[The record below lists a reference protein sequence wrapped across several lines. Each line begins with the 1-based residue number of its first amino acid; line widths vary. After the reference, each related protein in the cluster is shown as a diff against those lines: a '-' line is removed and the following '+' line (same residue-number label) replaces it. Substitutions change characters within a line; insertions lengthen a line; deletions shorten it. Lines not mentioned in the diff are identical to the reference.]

1 MTKVVAMAIDVES
14 TPTDSKHPLIDGL
27 NGMMIEKVPSYG
39 NKFLYSLGFLTAISF
54 VMLIITGVVMTLF
67 GPNWWLTS
75 VVGGYTRSVHLWS
88 TQAMVLFVILHLLIV
103 FFTSGFRKPRRLTWV
118 LGVLMMFV
126 VLAETEFGYILRG
139 DFSSQWRGLQGADFY
154 NGAGAGGWI
163 NTLNYGQVFG
173 IHIATIPLALL
184 GLVGLHY
191 LLVRVLGIAQPYRK
205 DVVAPTVKA
214 DHKLLFIRGGVA
226 VALIL
231 VLGAVLPSP
240 YLSPVTIQTIAKED
254 PNLFA
259 KTIVAEFDG
268 SSDTAGYMDN
278 IDPYTFDSRVVFVD
292 TPYQQLLAAQ
302 PKTTDA
308 LAAFNAL
315 SKDDQDAALKAL
327 ADYYDATDPDPNAV
341 PAGPATDI
349 VSALTSMAAAG
360 LYEPAL
366 LSTNLGLKAANT
378 TTFADRFLA
387 DTGAL
392 EEQATQLGIT
402 TEQYGMIREES
413 GHTPGAW
420 WLSPI
425 GLLNHTVLANDDNGD
440 RDGAIIFGSLLIVM
454 LAFPFIPG
462 LNRVPDL
469 LKLYVPVWRKEAKAG
484 KTAAKAD
491 TDVSA
496 SA

>member
-1 MTKVVAMAIDVES
+1 MAMATDVQS
-14 TPTDSKHPLIDGL
+14 SPTGSKHPLVDGL

-54 VMLIITGVVMTLF
+54 VMLIVTGVVMTLF
-67 GPNWWLTS
+67 GPNWWLTNS
-75 VVGGYTRSVHLWS
+75 VGGYTRSVHLWS

-154 NGAGAGGWI
+154 NGTGAGGWI
-163 NTLNYGQVFG
+163 NPLNYGQVFG
-173 IHIATIPLALL
+173 IHIATIPLALV

-191 LLVRVLGIAQPYRK
+191 LLVRVLGIAEPYRK

-214 DHKLLFIRGGVA
+214 DHKLLFVRGGV
-226 VALIL
+226 VVVLIL
-231 VLGAVLPSP
+231 VLGAALPSP
-240 YLSPVTIQTIAKED
+240 YLSPITIQTIAKED
-254 PNLFA
+254 ATLFA
-259 KTIVAEFDG
+259 KTVVAEFDA

-278 IDPYTFDSRVVFVD
+278 IDPYTFDTRAVFVEA
-292 TPYQQLLAAQ
+292 PYQQMLAAQ
-302 PKTTDA
+302 PKATDA
-308 LAAFNAL
+308 LAAFDAL
-315 SKDDQDAALKAL
+315 SKDDQDAALKEL
-327 ADYYDATDPDPNAV
+327 TDYYDATDPDPNAV
-341 PAGPATDI
+341 PAGPATDVI
-349 VSALTSMAAAG
+349 SALTSMAAAG

-366 LSTNLGLKAANT
+366 LSTSLGTKEANT
-378 TTFADRFLA
+378 QTFANRFLA

-392 EEQATQLGIT
+392 EEQASQLGIT

-413 GHTPGAW
+413 GFAPGAW

-425 GLLNHTVLANDDNGD
+425 GLLNHTVLAGDENGD
-440 RDGAIIFGSLLIVM
+440 RDGAIIFGSLLLTM
-454 LAFPFIPG
+454 LVFPFVPFV
-462 LNRVPDL
+462 NRLPDA

-484 KTAAKAD
+484 KESVKAD

-496 SA
+496 SD

>member
-1 MTKVVAMAIDVES
+1 MADEA
-14 TPTDSKHPLIDGL
+14 TPAEIKHPLLEGANQL
-27 NGMMIEKVPSYG
+27 MIEKVPSYG
-39 NKFLYSLGFLTAISF
+39 NKFLYSLGFLTMIAF
-54 VMLIITGVVMTLF
+54 VMLLVSGVLMTLF

-75 VVGGYTRSVHLWS
+75 RLGGYTRSVHLWS

-163 NTLNYGQVFG
+163 NPLNYGQVYG

-191 LLVRVLGIAQPYRK
+191 LLVRVLGIAEPYRK
-205 DVVAPTVKA
+205 DIVAPTVKA
-214 DHKLLFIRGGVA
+214 NHTLLFVRAGVLLVVILGLA
-226 VALIL
+226 V
-231 VLGAVLPSP
+231 VLPSP

-259 KTIVAEFDG
+259 QTVVHEFDG

-278 IDPYTFDSRVVFVD
+278 IDPYTFDSRAVFVD
-292 TPYQQLLAAQ
+292 APYQQLLAAQ
-302 PKTTDA
+302 PNSTDA

-315 SKDDQDAALKAL
+315 SADDQKAALQAL
-327 ADYYDATDPDPNAV
+327 SDYYGGTNPDPNAV
-341 PAGPATDI
+341 PTGPATDI
-349 VSALTSMAAAG
+349 VTSLTNMAAAG

-366 LSTNLGLKAANT
+366 LSTNLGTNQANLAT
-378 TTFADRFLA
+378 YGNRFLA

-392 EEQATQLGIT
+392 EEQASQLGIT

-413 GHTPGAW
+413 GHAPGAW

-440 RDGAIIFGSLLIVM
+440 RDGAIIFGSLLLTM
-454 LAFPFIPG
+454 LAFPFIPYV
-462 LNRVPDL
+462 NRLPDV
-469 LKLYVPVWRKEAKAG
+469 LKVYVLVWRKEHKAG
-484 KTAAKAD
+484 KQSAEKEQDQPTM
-491 TDVSA
+491 VSPG
-496 SA
+496 

>member
-1 MTKVVAMAIDVES
+1 MATDVPT
-14 TPTDSKHPLIDGL
+14 TPSDPKHPLIEGL
-27 NGMMIEKVPSYG
+27 NQMMIEKVPSYG

-54 VMLIITGVVMTLF
+54 VMLIISGVVMTLF
-67 GPNWWLTS
+67 GPNWWLTTGF
-75 VVGGYTRSVHLWS
+75 GGYMRSVHLWS

-118 LGVLMMFV
+118 IGVLMLFV

-154 NGAGAGGWI
+154 NGTGAGGWI
-163 NTLNYGQVFG
+163 NPLNYGQVFG
-173 IHIATIPLALL
+173 IHIATIPLVLI
-184 GLVGLHY
+184 GLIGLHY
-191 LLVRVLGIAQPYRK
+191 LLVRVLGIAKPYRK

-214 DHKLLFIRGGVA
+214 DHKLLFVRGGVA
-226 VALIL
+226 VLLIL

-240 YLSPVTIQTIAKED
+240 YLSPVTIQTIAKQD

-278 IDPYTFDSRVVFVD
+278 IDPYTFDTRAVFVD
-292 TPYQQLLAAQ
+292 GPYSQLLAAT
-302 PKTTDA
+302 PKATDA

-315 SKDDQDAALKAL
+315 SKDNQDAALKGL
-327 ADYYDATDPDPNAV
+327 ADYYGATDPAPNAV
-341 PAGPATDI
+341 PAGSATDI

-366 LSTNLGLKAANT
+366 LASNLGTKQANT
-378 TTFADRFLA
+378 FTFADRFLA

-392 EEQATQLGIT
+392 AEQATQLGIT
-402 TEQYGMIREES
+402 TEQYGMIREETGS
-413 GHTPGAW
+413 TPGAW

-425 GLLNHTVLANDDNGD
+425 GLLNHTVLVNDGNGD
-440 RDGAIIFGSLLIVM
+440 RDGAIIFGSLLLTM
-454 LAFPFIPG
+454 LAFPFIPYV
-462 LNRVPDL
+462 NRLPDV
-469 LKLYVPVWRKEAKAG
+469 LKVHALVWRKERLAG
-484 KTAAKAD
+484 KAAAKATNS
-491 TDVSA
+491 TDA
-496 SA
+496 SV

>member
-1 MTKVVAMAIDVES
+1 MAMDDVQS
-14 TPTDSKHPLIDGL
+14 TPTTSKHPLVDGL

-39 NKFLYSLGFLTAISF
+39 NKFLYSLGFLSAISL
-54 VMLIITGVVMTLF
+54 VMLIVTGVVMTLF
-67 GPNWWLTS
+67 GPNWWLTTGA
-75 VVGGYTRSVHLWS
+75 GGYMRSVHLWS
-88 TQAMVLFVILHLLIV
+88 TQAMVLFTILHLLIV

-118 LGVLMMFV
+118 IGVLMLFV

-154 NGAGAGGWI
+154 NGTGAGGWI
-163 NTLNYGQVFG
+163 NPLNYGQVFG
-173 IHIATIPLALL
+173 IHIATIPLALI

-191 LLVRVLGIAQPYRK
+191 LLVRVLGIAEPYRK

-214 DHKLLFIRGGVA
+214 NHTLLFVRGGVA
-226 VALIL
+226 LALIL
-231 VLGAVLPSP
+231 GLALVLPSP

-259 KTIVAEFDG
+259 KTLVAEFDK

-278 IDPYTFDSRVVFVD
+278 IDPYTFDTRQVFVD
-292 TPYQQLLAAQ
+292 APYTQILAAQ
-302 PKTTDA
+302 PKATDA

-315 SKDDQDAALKAL
+315 SADDQEAAMKAET
-327 ADYYDATDPDPNAV
+327 DYYDATDPDPNAV
-341 PAGPATDI
+341 PTGPAADI

-366 LSTNLGLKAANT
+366 LSTSLGLKEPNT
-378 TTFADRFLA
+378 LTFANRFLA

-392 EEQATQLGIT
+392 EEQASQLGIT
-402 TEQYGMIREES
+402 TEQYGMVREETGS
-413 GHTPGAW
+413 APGAW

-425 GLLNHTVLANDDNGD
+425 GLLNHTVLAGDENGD
-440 RDGAIIFGSLLIVM
+440 RDGAIIFGSLLLTM
-454 LAFPFIPG
+454 LAFPFIPYV
-462 LNRVPDL
+462 NRLPDV
-469 LKLYVPVWRKEAKAG
+469 LKGWALVWRKERL
-484 KTAAKAD
+484 AAKSAKVE

-496 SA
+496 SD